1 MTSQFFT
8 RAQYTAGQC
17 DFRTFYG
24 QFVNER
30 ITAYVVNH
38 FKPAVLLAS
47 TDKHLNDIPLNRWDW
62 MANSIPI
69 LVNLE
74 LWKKAHRDQNIWSLS
89 DKVCIA
95 KVAAHLWIASERA
108 NQAAK
113 SSNKLVQ
120 DY

>member
-1 MTSQFFT
+1 MKLFT
-8 RAQYTAGQC
+8 YSAYIAGEC

-62 MANSIPI
+62 VANSLPI

-95 KVAAHLWIASERA
+95 KVAAHLWIANER
-108 NQAAK
+108 AK
-113 SSNKLVQ
+113 SSNTSEGV
-120 DY
+120 